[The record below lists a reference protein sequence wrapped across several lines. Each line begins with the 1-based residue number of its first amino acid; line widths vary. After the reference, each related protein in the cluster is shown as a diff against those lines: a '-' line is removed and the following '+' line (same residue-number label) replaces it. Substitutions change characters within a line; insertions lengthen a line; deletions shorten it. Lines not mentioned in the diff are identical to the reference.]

1 MNKTLSRFFNLTAFL
16 VFLQPKNVEC
26 CFEERPDH
34 TMTEAPMK
42 PLLKV
47 GKSCPIPERKTT
59 KLKNAK
65 FITKCQFA
73 SINYQTLGDESILL
87 PTGDVLPK
95 ESSCYNFLQKQ
106 EKCIY
111 LIPLLVEIWQIIQ
124 MGWCSLEEK
133 HVWNQEP
140 LGILVLLGEH
150 AILCR

>member
-1 MNKTLSRFFNLTAFL
+1 MEKTFNLDGFKSLLNKTLFCFSKVTLFL
-16 VFLQPKNVEC
+16 VFLLSKNVDC

-34 TMTEAPMK
+34 TMTEPPMK

-59 KLKNAK
+59 TLKNAK

-95 ESSCYNFLQKQ
+95 ESSCYTYLDILW
-106 EKCIY
+106 IY
-111 LIPLLVEIWQIIQ
+111 FAAEMNIV
-124 MGWCSLEEK
+124 
-133 HVWNQEP
+133 
-140 LGILVLLGEH
+140 
-150 AILCR
+150 